1 MGAIVVVF
9 MAIVAI
15 FMGIYY
21 IGSEYQIGAGFCA
34 IALGIIIL
42 IALGAGKF
50 DEYIEERPQDTAE
63 YVRTEAIHDTITSVH
78 VYEVPDTVYLPTEL
92 DLPEEES
99 AEDSVEVEIVSEIPL
114 TEDEVDSL
122 AGIVICDHC
131 RNLNNHLVE
140 PAVDKTPGFFSII
153 EHESLR

>member
-1 MGAIVVVF
+1 MGSIVVVF

-21 IGSEYQIGAGFCA
+21 IGSEYQIGAGFCS

-63 YVRTEAIHDTITSVH
+63 YVRTEVIHDTITSVH
-78 VYEVPDTVYLPTEL
+78 IYEVHDTVYLPTEL
-92 DLPEEES
+92 DLPEEET

-122 AGIVICDHC
+122 AGAVIYDY
-131 RNLNNHLVE
+131 
-140 PAVDKTPGFFSII
+140 
-153 EHESLR
+153 

>member
-1 MGAIVVVF
+1 MGSIVVVF

-42 IALGAGKF
+42 IALGDGKF
-50 DEYIEERPQDTAE
+50 DEYIEERPRDTQE

-78 VYEVPDTVYLPTEL
+78 IYEVHDTVYLPAEPAP
-92 DLPEEES
+92 PEEET

-122 AGIVICDHC
+122 AGAVIYDY
-131 RNLNNHLVE
+131 
-140 PAVDKTPGFFSII
+140 
-153 EHESLR
+153 

>member
-1 MGAIVVVF
+1 MGAIIVVF

-21 IGSEYQIGAGFCA
+21 IGSEYQIGTGFCA

-50 DEYIEERPQDTAE
+50 DEYIKEQPKDPVE
-63 YVRTEAIHDTITSVH
+63 YVRTEIIHDTINHVH
-78 VYEVPDTVYLPTEL
+78 IHEVQVHDTVYLTMVEPM
-92 DLPEEES
+92 
-99 AEDSVEVEIVSEIPL
+99 EDSIEVEIVSEIPL

-122 AGIVICDHC
+122 ADAVIY
-131 RNLNNHLVE
+131 NH
-140 PAVDKTPGFFSII
+140 
-153 EHESLR
+153 

>member
-1 MGAIVVVF
+1 MGTIVVVF

-50 DEYIEERPQDTAE
+50 DEYIKEQPKNPVE
-63 YVRTEAIHDTITSVH
+63 YVRTEVIHDTINHVH
-78 VYEVPDTVYLPTEL
+78 IHEVHDTVYLEMEL
-92 DLPEEES
+92 DIPAEEML
-99 AEDSVEVEIVSEIPL
+99 EDSIEVEIVSEIPL

-122 AGIVICDHC
+122 ADAVIY
-131 RNLNNHLVE
+131 NH
-140 PAVDKTPGFFSII
+140 
-153 EHESLR
+153 

>member
-1 MGAIVVVF
+1 MGVIVVVF

-21 IGSEYQIGAGFCA
+21 IGSEYQIGTGFCA

-50 DEYIEERPQDTAE
+50 DEYIKEQPKDPIE
-63 YVRTEAIHDTITSVH
+63 YVRTEIIHDTINHVH
-78 VYEVPDTVYLPTEL
+78 IHEVQVHDTVYLTMTE
-92 DLPEEES
+92 PM
-99 AEDSVEVEIVSEIPL
+99 EDSIEVEIVSEIPL

-122 AGIVICDHC
+122 ADAVIY
-131 RNLNNHLVE
+131 NQ
-140 PAVDKTPGFFSII
+140 
-153 EHESLR
+153 

>member
-21 IGSEYQIGAGFCA
+21 IGSEYQIGTGFCA

-50 DEYIEERPQDTAE
+50 DEYIKEQPQNPVE
-63 YVRTEAIHDTITSVH
+63 YVRTEVIHDTIKHVH
-78 VYEVPDTVYLPTEL
+78 IHEVQVHDTIYLTMTE
-92 DLPEEES
+92 PM
-99 AEDSVEVEIVSEIPL
+99 EDSIEVEIVSEIPL

-122 AGIVICDHC
+122 ADAVIY
-131 RNLNNHLVE
+131 NH
-140 PAVDKTPGFFSII
+140 
-153 EHESLR
+153 

>member
-1 MGAIVVVF
+1 MGSIVVVF

-50 DEYIEERPQDTAE
+50 DEYIEEQPRDTQE

-78 VYEVPDTVYLPTEL
+78 IYEVHDTVYLPTEL
-92 DLPEEES
+92 DLPEEEMV
-99 AEDSVEVEIVSEIPL
+99 EDSVEVEIVSEIPL

-122 AGIVICDHC
+122 AGAVIYDY
-131 RNLNNHLVE
+131 
-140 PAVDKTPGFFSII
+140 
-153 EHESLR
+153 

>member
-1 MGAIVVVF
+1 MGSIVVVF

-50 DEYIEERPQDTAE
+50 DEYIEERPRDTQE

-78 VYEVPDTVYLPTEL
+78 IYEVHDTVYLPTEL
-92 DLPEEES
+92 DLPEEEIV
-99 AEDSVEVEIVSEIPL
+99 EDSVEVEIVSEIPL

-122 AGIVICDHC
+122 AGAVIYDY
-131 RNLNNHLVE
+131 
-140 PAVDKTPGFFSII
+140 
-153 EHESLR
+153 

>member
-1 MGAIVVVF
+1 MGAIIVVF

-50 DEYIEERPQDTAE
+50 DEYIKEQSKDPVE
-63 YVRTEAIHDTITSVH
+63 YVRTEIIHDTINHVH
-78 VYEVPDTVYLPTEL
+78 FQEVHDTIYLTMAEPM
-92 DLPEEES
+92 
-99 AEDSVEVEIVSEIPL
+99 EDSIEVEIVSEIPL

-122 AGIVICDHC
+122 ADAVIY
-131 RNLNNHLVE
+131 NQ
-140 PAVDKTPGFFSII
+140 
-153 EHESLR
+153 

>member
-1 MGAIVVVF
+1 MGTIVVVF

-50 DEYIEERPQDTAE
+50 DEYIKEQPKDPVE
-63 YVRTEAIHDTITSVH
+63 YVRTEVIHDTINHVH
-78 VYEVPDTVYLPTEL
+78 IHEVHDTVYLAMEL
-92 DLPEEES
+92 EPS
-99 AEDSVEVEIVSEIPL
+99 AEEMMEDSIEVEIVSEIPL

-122 AGIVICDHC
+122 ADAVIY
-131 RNLNNHLVE
+131 NH
-140 PAVDKTPGFFSII
+140 
-153 EHESLR
+153 